1 MASPGSLPFL
11 PFLRHARTPSGRDA
25 PLVRPGAGPGL
36 RAAFAALAL
45 AVLAGMSFLV
55 ASPALAQPTVS
66 SVHMDGTDITIN
78 FSGGTLNDSIK
89 PASTAFA
96 AKVNGNVAALQTSV
110 DITAIGGTL
119 VNQVII
125 KLTARAAK
133 EDTVTV
139 SYTLPSTNPL
149 QDTNGNQVAS
159 FTDQQITN
167 QTGQGPTYQSA
178 TVTGTTLTMT
188 FSERLDAT
196 KVPAKSAF
204 TVTVGENAGTVSTV
218 AIANKN
224 VILTLSSAVTGTD
237 TVKVRYARPLDGT
250 NMLQAHTG
258 SFKNVVASF
267 ADKTVTNNTPPVF
280 SSAAVDGNLLT
291 ITFDENLA
299 TGSVPASSAFE
310 VEATATDSTVRT
322 LNGTGTVTIDDA
334 AVKVTL
340 DAVVTGTETLTVD
353 YTKPSSNPLEDA
365 DGNDLASF
373 SNKTATNNSV
383 PPTVSSAAVDGYQLT
398 VTFNENLATGSVPA
412 SSAFEVEATATD
424 STVRTLNG
432 TGTVTIDDAAVKV
445 TLDAVVAGTETLTVD
460 YTKPSSNPLE
470 DPNGNEVAAFSNKTA
485 TNSSVPPTVSSA
497 SVNGDVLTVTFSEK
511 TPLPPNAAAHAF
523 TVSAG
528 GNAYASDGIAAH
540 HSSRLAAE
548 FFLDVAVPPGETAT
562 LSYTKPASDPLT
574 DDAGNEMASFSGQS
588 VTNNTPANAAP
599 VIYSAAVNGATLAVK
614 FNASLKCAFQ

>member
-1 MASPGSLPFL
+1 MRPGASPGWRS
-11 PFLRHARTPSGRDA
+11 
-25 PLVRPGAGPGL
+25 
-36 RAAFAALAL
+36 AFAALAL

-55 ASPALAQPTVS
+55 APPALAQPTVS

-78 FSGGTLNDSIK
+78 FSGGTLNASAS

-110 DITAIGGTL
+110 DITAIAGTL
-119 VNQVII
+119 VNQVIV
-125 KLTARAAK
+125 KLVARAAK

-139 SYTLPSTNPL
+139 SYTVPSTNPL

-178 TVTGTTLTMT
+178 TVTGATLTMT

-224 VILTLSSAVTGTD
+224 VTLTLSSAVTGTD

-258 SFKNVVASF
+258 AFKNVVASF
-267 ADKTVTNNTPPVF
+267 ADQTATNNTPPAF
-280 SSAAVDGNLLT
+280 SSAAVDGNQLT
-291 ITFDENLA
+291 VTFDENLA

-365 DGNDLASF
+365 DGNDVASF

-383 PPTVSSAAVDGYQLT
+383 PPTVSSAAVDGNQLT
-398 VTFNENLATGSVPA
+398 VTFDENLKTSSVPA
-412 SSAFEVEATATD
+412 ASAF
-424 STVRTLNG
+424 TVTVTPDGG
-432 TGTVTIDDAAVKV
+432 TGVTRTVDSVAIDDDTVTLTLASAVADTDTVKV
-445 TLDAVVAGTETLTVD
+445 R
-460 YTKPSSNPLE
+460 YTKPTSGNKLQ
-470 DPNGNEVAAFSNKTA
+470 DANGNEVATFTDKTA
-485 TNSSVPPTVSSA
+485 TNSSVPPTIQSA
-497 SVNGDVLTVTFSEK
+497 SVSGKVLTMMCVFRWKPIT
-511 TPLPPNAAAHAF
+511 
-523 TVSAG
+523 
-528 GNAYASDGIAAH
+528 
-540 HSSRLAAE
+540 HSSANRSLI
-548 FFLDVAVPPGETAT
+548 
-562 LSYTKPASDPLT
+562 PLQADQSFRSMPIT
-574 DDAGNEMASFSGQS
+574 DS
-588 VTNNTPANAAP
+588 
-599 VIYSAAVNGATLAVK
+599 
-614 FNASLKCAFQ
+614 SLMPITFGVGTGTVGGV